1 MCDDFPLLPDFLK
14 SYYVSQEVPGGTLDL
29 IQNLDRYVKVD
40 ELYGLKTNTILSEDL
55 TQTSSVIKT
64 QAAGNFTVGFPDKN
78 GLIKIDDEIIFYET
92 KTDSNFEGCRRGFSG
107 ITSHVGSNTPDKL
120 VFSSSVGA
128 AHTDGA
134 VIENLNILFLQ
145 EFFKKVKTQF
155 APGFTDRPFAPNV
168 DQRNFIFN
176 NESFYSTKG
185 TDSSFEILFKALY
198 AADVEVVH
206 PDKYLFRPSN
216 AEYKITK
223 DFIVETISGDP
234 QQLTNLTLNQNSTGA
249 RGTVTNVVPIL
260 YDKGQFYQISIDSGF
275 SRDISVKGTI
285 FNEFKVNPKTKITNP
300 ISIGGTVLD
309 VDSTLDFPETGKL
322 IIKDIDDNP
331 VSLAYTGKSI
341 NQFYNITGAIK
352 TFKVATDVRLDDY
365 SFAFVGV
372 GTEDQI
378 QVRIGAALQDIEFK
392 EPNNSYE
399 IGDIIK
405 LQSLGV
411 ESKIE
416 KASNFTYNIK
426 TNWEIAEIQI
436 IDEDQRKYTLF
447 TYDEQYLKIGHK
459 ITLTSRDSIPVVVT
473 GTVSQVTS
481 ATSFEVLL
489 SDVISLQRTWDF
501 ENQILKGNSS
511 KYPYLSDFIANVQNS
526 YILTDTK
533 DVLVASNSLPNYAN
547 KETNPY
553 DRKITFT
560 GRLVSTETIPLTT
573 TTDHGFYTGDAIY
586 YKAGITNVQ
595 STTADGITFNTP
607 VESRFNNIEDGVF
620 YVRRVDANNIKL
632 ARSKGDLYTDVY
644 VEFTGDVTDN
654 EFIYFDFYQK
664 RLEPQEL
671 VRQILPPDNKGGVY
685 ETEPGFTGIL
695 NNGVEVL
702 NYKSQNSTIYYGD
715 VLSFQVKRGGYN
727 YDVVNP
733 PLLVVNDTVGTGA
746 TGIVATEGAFERIEV
761 INQGYDYIDTPTI
774 LITGGNPTFLQKQKQ
789 IWLQ

>member
-1 MCDDFPLLPDFLK
+1 MTIETKIKFQDIVENQVPRFVRDDFPLLPDFLK
-14 SYYVSQEVPGGTLDL
+14 SYYVSQEIPGGTLDL
-29 IQNLDRYVKVD
+29 IQNLDKYVKVD

-55 TQTSSVIKT
+55 TQTASVIKT

-155 APGFTDRPFAPNV
+155 APGFTDRPFAPSV

-176 NESFYSTKG
+176 NKSFYSSKG

-216 AEYKITK
+216 AQYKITK

-249 RGTVTNVVPIL
+249 RGTVTDVVPIP

-285 FNEFKVNPKTKITNP
+285 FNEFKVNPKTKITNT
-300 ISIGGTVLD
+300 ISIGGTILD
-309 VDSTLDFPETGKL
+309 VDSTLDFPDTGKL

-341 NQFYNITGAIK
+341 NQFYNISGVNN
-352 TFKVATDVRLDDY
+352 TFKEATDIRLDDY

-372 GTEDQI
+372 GTDDQI

-426 TNWEIAEIQI
+426 TNWEIAEIEI
-436 IDEDQRKYTLF
+436 IDEEQRKYTLF

-459 ITLTSRDSIPVVVT
+459 ITLTSRDSIPVIVT

-511 KYPYLSDFIANVQNS
+511 KYPYLSDYIANVQNS

-607 VESRFNNIEDGVF
+607 IESRFNSIEDGVF

-632 ARSKGDLYTDVY
+632 ARSKGDLYTDKY

-654 EFIYFDFYQK
+654 EFIYFDYYQK

-685 ETEPGFTGIL
+685 VTEPGFTGIL

-702 NYKSQNSTIYYGD
+702 NYKSQNSTVYYGD

-733 PLLVVNDTVGTGA
+733 PLLIVNDPVGQ
-746 TGIVATEGAFERIEV
+746 ELLES
-761 INQGYDYIDTPTI
+761 
-774 LITGGNPTFLQKQKQ
+774 LLQKVHLKE
-789 IWLQ
+789 

>member
-1 MCDDFPLLPDFLK
+1 M
-14 SYYVSQEVPGGTLDL
+14 S
-29 IQNLDRYVKVD
+29 
-40 ELYGLKTNTILSEDL
+40 
-55 TQTSSVIKT
+55 
-64 QAAGNFTVGFPDKN
+64 
-78 GLIKIDDEIIFYET
+78 
-92 KTDSNFEGCRRGFSG
+92 
-107 ITSHVGSNTPDKL
+107 
-120 VFSSSVGA
+120 
-128 AHTDGA
+128 
-134 VIENLNILFLQ
+134 
-145 EFFKKVKTQF
+145 
-155 APGFTDRPFAPNV
+155 
-168 DQRNFIFN
+168 
-176 NESFYSTKG
+176 
-185 TDSSFEILFKALY
+185 
-198 AADVEVVH
+198 
-206 PDKYLFRPSN
+206 
-216 AEYKITK
+216 
-223 DFIVETISGDP
+223 
-234 QQLTNLTLNQNSTGA
+234 
-249 RGTVTNVVPIL
+249 
-260 YDKGQFYQISIDSGF
+260 
-275 SRDISVKGTI
+275 
-285 FNEFKVNPKTKITNP
+285 
-300 ISIGGTVLD
+300 
-309 VDSTLDFPETGKL
+309 
-322 IIKDIDDNP
+322 
-331 VSLAYTGKSI
+331 
-341 NQFYNITGAIK
+341 
-352 TFKVATDVRLDDY
+352 
-365 SFAFVGV
+365 
-372 GTEDQI
+372 
-378 QVRIGAALQDIEFK
+378 AALQDIEFK

-436 IDEDQRKYTLF
+436 IDEEQRKYTLF

-489 SDVISLQRTWDF
+489 SDVISLQRVWTF

-511 KYPYLSDFIANVQNS
+511 KYPYLSGFIANVQNS

-607 VESRFNNIEDGVF
+607 IESRFNNIEDGVF
-620 YVRRVDANNIKL
+620 YVRRVDANNVKL

-671 VRQILPPDNKGGVY
+671 VRQILPPDNKGGIY

-715 VLSFQVKRGGYN
+715 ILSFQVKRGGYN

-746 TGIVATEGAFERIEV
+746 TGTVATEGVFERIEV
-761 INQGYDYIDTPTI
+761 VNQGYDYIGTPTI
-774 LITGGNPTFLQKQKQ
+774 SITGGNPIVPAEAEANMVAINHILPFNSGEESTGGNGVSLTDNTIGFTTFHKFRDAERVIYDNGGQTNVGGMVTDSSYYVSIVDNFKIKLHNRKSDADQDQ
-789 IWLQ
+789 ILLI

>member
-1 MCDDFPLLPDFLK
+1 M
-14 SYYVSQEVPGGTLDL
+14 GWGT
-29 IQNLDRYVKVD
+29 
-40 ELYGLKTNTILSEDL
+40 
-55 TQTSSVIKT
+55 
-64 QAAGNFTVGFPDKN
+64 
-78 GLIKIDDEIIFYET
+78 
-92 KTDSNFEGCRRGFSG
+92 
-107 ITSHVGSNTPDKL
+107 
-120 VFSSSVGA
+120 
-128 AHTDGA
+128 
-134 VIENLNILFLQ
+134 
-145 EFFKKVKTQF
+145 
-155 APGFTDRPFAPNV
+155 
-168 DQRNFIFN
+168 
-176 NESFYSTKG
+176 
-185 TDSSFEILFKALY
+185 
-198 AADVEVVH
+198 
-206 PDKYLFRPSN
+206 
-216 AEYKITK
+216 
-223 DFIVETISGDP
+223 
-234 QQLTNLTLNQNSTGA
+234 
-249 RGTVTNVVPIL
+249 
-260 YDKGQFYQISIDSGF
+260 
-275 SRDISVKGTI
+275 
-285 FNEFKVNPKTKITNP
+285 
-300 ISIGGTVLD
+300 ISIGGTILD

-341 NQFYNITGAIK
+341 NQFYNVTGAIK

-372 GTEDQI
+372 STDDQI
-378 QVRIGAALQDIEFK
+378 QVRMSAALQDIEFK

-416 KASNFTYNIK
+416 KAANFTYNIK

-459 ITLTSRDSIPVVVT
+459 VTLTSRDSIPVVVT

-511 KYPYLSDFIANVQNS
+511 KYPYLSDYIANVQNS

-607 VESRFNNIEDGVF
+607 IESRFNSIEDGVF
-620 YVRRVDANNIKL
+620 YVRRVDANNVKL

-644 VEFTGDVTDN
+644 VDFTGDVTDN

-733 PLLVVNDTVGTGA
+733 PLLIVNDPVGNRSHWSHCYRRC
-746 TGIVATEGAFERIEV
+746 IWKNR
-761 INQGYDYIDTPTI
+761 
-774 LITGGNPTFLQKQKQ
+774 GN
-789 IWLQ
+789 

>member
-1 MCDDFPLLPDFLK
+1 MTIETKIKFQDIVENQVPRFVRDDFPLLPDFLK
-14 SYYVSQEVPGGTLDL
+14 SYYVSQEVPGGTYDL

-40 ELYGLKTNTILSEDL
+40 ELYGLKTNAILSEDL
-55 TQTSSVIKT
+55 SQTANIIKT

-78 GLIKIDDEIIFYET
+78 GLLKIDDEIIFYET
-92 KTDSNFEGCRRGFSG
+92 KTDSNFEGCTRGFSG
-107 ITSHVGSNTPDKL
+107 ITSHIGSNTPDKL

-176 NESFYSTKG
+176 NESFYSSKG
-185 TDSSFEILFKALY
+185 TDHAFEILFKALY

-216 AEYKITK
+216 ADYKITK

-249 RGTVTNVVPIL
+249 RGTITNVVPIL
-260 YDKGQFYQISIDSGF
+260 YDKGQFYQVSIDSGF

-285 FNEFKVNPKTKITNP
+285 FNEFKVNPKTKIINP
-300 ISIGGTVLD
+300 ISIGGTILD
-309 VDSTLDFPETGKL
+309 VDSTLDFPETGNL

-341 NQFYNITGAIK
+341 NQFYNITGINN

-365 SFAFVGV
+365 SFAFVGIN
-372 GTEDQI
+372 TDDQI
-378 QVRIGAALQDIEFK
+378 QVRMAAALQDIEFK

-416 KASNFTYNIK
+416 KASNFIYNIK

-436 IDEDQRKYTLF
+436 IDEEQRKYTLITF
-447 TYDEQYLKIGHK
+447 DEQYLRIGHK
-459 ITLTSRDSIPVVVT
+459 ITLTSRDTIPVIVT

-489 SDVISLQRTWDF
+489 SDNISLQRVWDF
-501 ENQILKGNSS
+501 ENQVLKGNSS
-511 KYPYLSDFIANVQNS
+511 KYPYLNDFIANVQNS

-607 VESRFNNIEDGVF
+607 VESRFNSIEDGVY
-620 YVRRVDANNIKL
+620 YVRRVDANNVKL
-632 ARSKGDLYTDVY
+632 ARSKGDLYTDKY
-644 VEFTGDVTDN
+644 VDFTGDVTDN
-654 EFIYFDFYQK
+654 EFIYFDYYQK
-664 RLEPQEL
+664 
-671 VRQILPPDNKGGVY
+671 
-685 ETEPGFTGIL
+685 
-695 NNGVEVL
+695 
-702 NYKSQNSTIYYGD
+702 
-715 VLSFQVKRGGYN
+715 LS
-727 YDVVNP
+727 
-733 PLLVVNDTVGTGA
+733 
-746 TGIVATEGAFERIEV
+746 
-761 INQGYDYIDTPTI
+761 
-774 LITGGNPTFLQKQKQ
+774 LIH
-789 IWLQ
+789 I